1 LTYRIVVRQAA
12 ELDLVRARDWYI
24 AEAPQVV
31 PRFESELDAAFQRIG
46 AAPRQFRTVVRDARR
61 AHLRVFPYEIWF
73 REHEQLQVVEVIA
86 VVHDR
91 QDLAKFQERVD

>member
-24 AEAPQVV
+24 AEAPRVV
-31 PRFESELDAAFQRIG
+31 RRFESELDAAFQRIG

-73 REHEQLQVVEVIA
+73 RDHEQLGHSEGPRI
-86 VVHDR
+86 R
-91 QDLAKFQERVD
+91 GL